1 MNTKIQGMT
10 VEIGGSTAGLSAAL
24 KDIRKEAGDTQREL
38 SEINKLLKFDPE
50 NTVLQAQKLT
60 ALGEAVKI
68 ASDKVEAFHQAQEKV
83 DELFRNKEIDADAY
97 NNFTRQ
103 LIQAEQELEKAEKV
117 QRDYISSLDK
127 TEEEADDAAKE
138 VKKLGEK
145 TEDSADKAEKSKDK
159 WDKLG
164 SILGTVG
171 KAVGAAV
178 TAISGA
184 LVAAGKEAFEI
195 GVEYESAFAGVKKT
209 VDATDE
215 QLAALSDG
223 IRAMAMEIPATTTEI
238 AEVAEAAGQLGIATD
253 DILDFTRVMI
263 DLGESTNLSADEAA
277 SSLAKLAN
285 ITGMQAEDYSRLGAA
300 IVDLGNHFATT
311 EADIVE
317 MTTRLASTGSVVGLS
332 ESQMLAVAT
341 ALSSVGIEAEAGGS
355 AISKLMKNMEVA
367 VQTYGT
373 AASVIDSTG
382 YSLRELELM
391 SANQSKDFKALADE
405 IGVTSTELNGYI
417 NSVKKMEQYSSIA
430 GQTADE
436 FIASWGTDAVVAM
449 DSFITGLGNSEEAG
463 KSAVEVLQEMG
474 LTEVRLSNAVLA
486 LASSGG
492 ILTEAVNTS
501 TQAWEENTALTNEAE
516 QRYAT
521 MESQL
526 AILTNTAK
534 DFGITLYESMTNPMT
549 GLIDFANEQLVLL
562 SDAFRNEG
570 MEGLLAA
577 LDEVIANVVT
587 YIADHAE
594 TVIDTSLEILF
605 SIVDAL
611 LANLD
616 TLTEAASGIVLTL
629 VQKIIEYLP
638 ELVNAAVEIV
648 TTLAADIGEAL
659 PELIPAAVEAIQMII
674 KGLLDN
680 LDLIV
685 EAAFSLVT
693 GLCEGILASI
703 PQLAEQAP
711 VLIGALITG
720 LLDCIPVLIECAIE
734 LLGALTEGFVENM
747 ILVTSSTMEVVS
759 GIRDTFVNYDWAAL
773 GKNLLEGIGNG
784 IKNAW
789 NSLKT
794 TVTDAANKI
803 KDAFCDLF
811 DINSPSKVMADL
823 VGKNLA
829 DGIGVGFTDEID
841 RVAKDMAE
849 SLPLSEFNHDIQTV
863 FHGSYDRDYSEDI
876 NITMPILLDGKPIA
890 ERTSKLQRNM
900 SVGRYRAAGVSV

>member
-1 MNTKIQGMT
+1 MT

-50 NTVLQAQKLT
+50 NTVLQAQKLA
-60 ALGEAVKI
+60 ALGDAVKI
-68 ASDKVEAFHQAQEKV
+68 ASEKVEAFHQAHEKV
-83 DELFRNKEIDADAY
+83 DELFRKGEIDADAY

-103 LIQAEQELEKAEKV
+103 LIQAEQELEKAEKA
-117 QRDYISSLDK
+117 QKNYTSSLD
-127 TEEEADDAAKE
+127 TLGDEADQTAKE
-138 VKKLGEK
+138 VKQLGEK

-164 SILGTVG
+164 SVLGTVG
-171 KAVGAAV
+171 KAVGVAV

-184 LVAAGKEAFEI
+184 LAAAGKEAFQI
-195 GVEYESAFAGVKKT
+195 GMEYESAFAGVKKT

-223 IRAMAMEIPATTTEI
+223 IRNMAMEIPATTTEI
-238 AEVAEAAGQLGIATD
+238 AGVAEAAGQLGIATD

-311 EADIVE
+311 EADIVA
-317 MTTRLASTGSVVGLS
+317 MTTRLASTGAVVGLS
-332 ESQMLAVAT
+332 EAQMLAVAT
-341 ALSSVGIEAEAGGS
+341 ALSAVGIEAEAGGS
-355 AISKLMKNMEVA
+355 AISKLMKNMEVSVKTYDGA
-367 VQTYGT
+367 VEM
-373 AASVIDSTG
+373 IERTG
-382 YSLRELELM
+382 RSLRNLELLE
-391 SANQSKDFKALADE
+391 ANGSKYFKMAADE
-405 IGVTSTELNGYI
+405 IGVTSTELSKAI
-417 NSVKKMEQYSSIA
+417 DTVRKMEQYSSIA
-430 GQTADE
+430 GQSIDE
-436 FIASWGTDAVVAM
+436 FIDAWGNDAVVAM
-449 DSFITGLGNSEEAG
+449 DSFITGLGNSEAAG

-474 LTEVRLSNAVLA
+474 LTEIRLSNAVLA

-501 TQAWEENTALTNEAE
+501 NTAWSENTALTNEAE

-526 AILTNTAK
+526 AILANTAR
-534 DFGITLYESMTNPMT
+534 DFGITLYESMTNPIT

-605 SIVDAL
+605 SLVDAL

-616 TLTEAASGIVLTL
+616 KLTEAASGIVLTL

-638 ELVNAAVEIV
+638 ELVKAAVEIV
-648 TTLAADIGEAL
+648 TMLAADIGEAL
-659 PELIPAAVEAIQMII
+659 PELIPAAVEAVRSIVAGLIDNV
-674 KGLLDN
+674 GLLVDAAIALILGLADGLMAALPELSEKAPEIVVSLVNGIVEN
-680 LDLIV
+680 LPKLTEAAVELIV
-685 EAAFSLVT
+685 TLTEGLADNTEVVIDAGFAVMEALWDTITEVDWLEL
-693 GLCEGILASI
+693 GGNIMNGIMDGILA
-703 PQLAEQAP
+703 
-711 VLIGALITG
+711 
-720 LLDCIPVLIECAIE
+720 
-734 LLGALTEGFVENM
+734 
-747 ILVTSSTMEVVS
+747 
-759 GIRDTFVNYDWAAL
+759 GIR
-773 GKNLLEGIGNG
+773 GIGNVLSKVKDG
-784 IKNAW
+784 IVGGFKE
-789 NSLKT
+789 
-794 TVTDAANKI
+794 
-803 KDAFCDLF
+803 LF
-811 DINSPSKVMADL
+811 DINSPSKVMADEI
-823 VGKNLA
+823 GFNLA
-829 DGIGVGFTDEID
+829 DGIGVGFMDEID

-849 SLPLSEFNHDIQTV
+849 SLPLSEFGHDIQTV
-863 FHGSYDRDYSEDI
+863 FHGSYDRDYYEDI

>member
-1 MNTKIQGMT
+1 MT

-50 NTVLQAQKLT
+50 NTVLQAQKLA

-68 ASDKVEAFHQAQEKV
+68 ASEKVEAFHQAQEKV

-117 QRDYISSLDK
+117 QRDYVSSLDM
-127 TEEEADDAAKE
+127 TEEEAEEAAKE
-138 VKKLGEK
+138 VKQLGEK

-164 SILGTVG
+164 SVLGTVG
-171 KAVGAAV
+171 KAVGVAV

-184 LVAAGKEAFEI
+184 LAAAGKEAFQI
-195 GVEYESAFAGVKKT
+195 GMEYESAFAGVQKT

-215 QLAALSDG
+215 QLAALSEG

-238 AEVAEAAGQLGIATD
+238 AGVAEAAGQLGIATD

-311 EADIVE
+311 EADIVA
-317 MTTRLASTGSVVGLS
+317 MTTRLASTGAVVGLS

-341 ALSSVGIEAEAGGS
+341 ALSAVGIEAEAGGS
-355 AISKLMKNMEVA
+355 AISKLIKKF
-367 VQTYGT
+367 
-373 AASVIDSTG
+373 ASKT
-382 YSLRELELM
+382 EALE
-391 SANQSKDFKALADE
+391 QSRK
-405 IGVTSTELNGYI
+405 V
-417 NSVKKMEQYSSIA
+417 MEQYGITLSDFTDDELRGEPFVEMAEQAGASVTEIA
-430 GQTADE
+430 AVAQAVQDLENYSAVAGASAVE
-436 FIASWGTDAVVAM
+436 FAAAWKDDAVVAL
-449 DSFITGLGNSEEAG
+449 DSFITGLGQLNENG
-463 KSAVEVLQEMG
+463 GSAIVTMEDLG

-501 TQAWEENTALTNEAE
+501 TQAWAENTALTNEAE

-526 AILTNTAK
+526 AILANTAR

-570 MEGLLAA
+570 MEGLLVA

-605 SIVDAL
+605 SLVDAL

-616 TLTEAASGIVLTL
+616 KLTEAASGIVLTL

-659 PELIPAAVEAIQMII
+659 PELIPAAVEAVRSIVAGLIDNV
-674 KGLLDN
+674 GLLVD
-680 LDLIV
+680 
-685 EAAFSLVT
+685 AA
-693 GLCEGILASI
+693 I
-703 PQLAEQAP
+703 
-711 VLIGALITG
+711 ALI
-720 LLDCIPVLIECAIE
+720 
-734 LLGALTEGFVENM
+734 LG
-747 ILVTSSTMEVVS
+747 
-759 GIRDTFVNYDWAAL
+759 
-773 GKNLLEGIGNG
+773 
-784 IKNAW
+784 
-789 NSLKT
+789 
-794 TVTDAANKI
+794 
-803 KDAFCDLF
+803 
-811 DINSPSKVMADL
+811 
-823 VGKNLA
+823 LA
-829 DGIGVGFTDEID
+829 DGLMAALVEQVNDLPDAGGGTPETCTVTVTYGGPPGLTFHYTNENMTLAQASDPQTMTVAENTIMAIEGWNSMSYGSGECENIFTGMGCGVFKITGNCT
-841 RVAKDMAE
+841 
-849 SLPLSEFNHDIQTV
+849 LSFS
-863 FHGSYDRDYSEDI
+863 G
-876 NITMPILLDGKPIA
+876 
-890 ERTSKLQRNM
+890 
-900 SVGRYRAAGVSV
+900 